1 MKLSQIKT
9 KTIQAANAAAL
20 DTAITAF
27 IETQTEATFLD
38 LQYIVDGGSYSVI
51 IVYTN

>member
-1 MKLSQIKT
+1 MKLSQLKT
-9 KTIQAANAAAL
+9 QTLQAANPAAL
-20 DTAITAF
+20 DAAIAAF
-27 IETQTEATFLD
+27 IATQTEATFLD